1 MITLTAVGDA
11 EPELPAR
18 ALVVSA
24 HPDDVDFGAS
34 GTVARLTAAGCA
46 VSYAIVT
53 DGDAGEVPDSVGRA
67 GAAALRQSEQRAAA
81 AAVGVSDVRF
91 LGFPDGR
98 LEVSIALRAALSR
111 VIREV
116 RPDVVL
122 CQSPERRWDR
132 VFASHPD
139 HLAAGEATLQSVYP
153 DARNPH
159 AHPELA
165 AEGLDAWTVR
175 EVWVFAHPGADR
187 FVDITDTVD
196 AKIAALRAHASQTGA
211 MDLEELI
218 RSWAR
223 ATAARRRAG
232 RRAFGRGV
240 PHVPDGLSRPAFTDS
255 LAIVNVDGRT
265 VARVVRLRST
275 LTGPSGDPR
284 PWGSRTTVRAT
295 WRGNHE

>member
-1 MITLTAVGDA
+1 MPSSPTVT
-11 EPELPAR
+11 PAR
-18 ALVVSA
+18 SPTRSA
-24 HPDDVDFGAS
+24 GKGPQP
-34 GTVARLTAAGCA
+34 C
-46 VSYAIVT
+46 
-53 DGDAGEVPDSVGRA
+53 GRA
-67 GAAALRQSEQRAAA
+67 NSGRRPR
-81 AAVGVSDVRF
+81 AVGVSDVRF

-223 ATAARRRAG
+223 ATAVDAG
-232 RRAFGRGV
+232 LG
-240 PHVPDGLSRPAFTDS
+240 
-255 LAIVNVDGRT
+255 DGRL
-265 VARVVRLRST
+265 AEAF
-275 LTGPSGDPR
+275 LTC
-284 PWGSRTTVRAT
+284 RT
-295 WRGNHE
+295 G